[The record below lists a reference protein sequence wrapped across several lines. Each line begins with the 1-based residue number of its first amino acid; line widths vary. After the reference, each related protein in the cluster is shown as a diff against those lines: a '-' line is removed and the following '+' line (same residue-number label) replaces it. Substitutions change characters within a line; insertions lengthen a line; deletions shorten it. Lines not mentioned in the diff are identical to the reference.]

1 MQASR
6 TIQERW
12 RNSPVTTSPQTRETI
27 MNAAPA
33 TQNETADIGFFR
45 NIGFAFIVLTAI
57 AGSMTIGLI
66 LQQTSTSAPTAIATA
81 Q

>member
-1 MQASR
+1 
-6 TIQERW
+6 
-12 RNSPVTTSPQTRETI
+12 

-66 LQQTSTSAPTAIATA
+66 LQQTSASAPTTIATA